1 MFGTSNNSH
10 NEKGFTLLEVVVA
23 LVILA
28 ISFTVL
34 IEIQTRYISLNSEN
48 IEKIRALKYMKEYIY
63 NIPVK
68 EKEDNIKVEEKKE
81 LYEENVNRI
90 TYTLIKD
97 NKPILEM
104 YKYEFTKQ

>member
-1 MFGTSNNSH
+1 MYGISSSSQNQQ
-10 NEKGFTLLEVVVA
+10 GFTLLEVVVA

-48 IEKIRALKYMKEYIY
+48 LEKIRALKYMKEYIY

-68 EKEDNIKVEEKKE
+68 EREDSIKVEEKKE

-90 TYTLIKD
+90 TYKLIKD
-97 NKPILEM
+97 GKQILEM
-104 YKYEFTKQ
+104 YKYEFTR

>member
-1 MFGTSNNSH
+1 VSGIYNKTQK
-10 NEKGFTLLEVVVA
+10 EGGFTLLEVVVA

-34 IEIQTRYISLNSEN
+34 IEIQSRYISLNSEN

-63 NIPVK
+63 SIPVK
-68 EKEDNIKVEEKKE
+68 EKEENIKVEEKKE

-90 TYTLIKD
+90 TYSLIKD
-97 NKPILEM
+97 NKLILEM
-104 YKYEFTKQ
+104 YRYEFTK